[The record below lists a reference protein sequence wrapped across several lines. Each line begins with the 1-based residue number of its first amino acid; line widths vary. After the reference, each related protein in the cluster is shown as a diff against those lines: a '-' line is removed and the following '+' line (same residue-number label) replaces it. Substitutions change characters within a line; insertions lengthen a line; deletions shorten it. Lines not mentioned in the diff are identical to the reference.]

1 MRKSMFILMFVVTLF
16 ACTADQS
23 WGSEAE
29 QIITHYLKMPHPR
42 DASFNEA
49 RIARLN
55 VLAELKAM
63 PEQAVDAIGRTLTK
77 VENPRQ
83 RYELASMLG
92 DHFNN
97 EQSAA
102 LLCELL
108 KDPDDG
114 VRWQAIHGLRMM
126 ARRTDRSGGK
136 RIQRRPDFEPKVQ
149 GLVPYLVSAA
159 NDKAERNRV
168 CALYALADTR
178 DHSAVLEM
186 RNRLKDPSE
195 KVRLYAACFLTEYQD
210 AAGLSEMRKALS
222 RFRSIDVQR
231 LAPELD
237 WSYYNDA
244 ELLLASLERITGKS
258 FGPIPLNPSLSSDFR
273 RTKEIKKRYRAL
285 LDTWAEWWAWEP
297 KAGER

>member
-1 MRKSMFILMFVVTLF
+1 MRKSTLILTFTLTLF
-16 ACTADQS
+16 ACAADQS

-29 QIITHYLKMPHPR
+29 QIIQRYMKMSHPR

-55 VLAELKAM
+55 VLAELKSM
-63 PEQAVDAIGRTLTK
+63 PEQAVDEIGRTLPK

-92 DHFNN
+92 DHFHN
-97 EQSAA
+97 EKSAT
-102 LLCELL
+102 LLCGLL
-108 KDPDDG
+108 RDPDDG
-114 VRWQAIHGLRMM
+114 VRWQAIHGLRKM

-149 GLVPYLVSAA
+149 GLVPYLISAA

-168 CALYALADTR
+168 SALYALADSR
-178 DHSAVLEM
+178 DPSAVSEM
-186 RNRLKDPSE
+186 RNRLKDHSE

-222 RFRSIDVQR
+222 RCRSIDVKR
-231 LAPELD
+231 LAVELD
-237 WSYYNDA
+237 YSYYHEV

-258 FGPIPLNPSLSSDFR
+258 FGPIPLNPTLCSDLGKMR
-273 RTKEIKKRYRAL
+273 DIKKRYKAL

-297 KAGER
+297 KAEEK

>member
-1 MRKSMFILMFVVTLF
+1 MRKSTLILMFVVTLF

-29 QIITHYLKMPHPR
+29 QIIQRYLKMSHSK

-55 VLAELKAM
+55 ILAELKSM
-63 PEQAVDAIGRTLTK
+63 PEQALGAIGRTLPK

-83 RYELASMLG
+83 RCELASMLG
-92 DHFNN
+92 DHFHTK
-97 EQSAA
+97 ESAE

-108 KDPDDG
+108 KDPDEK

-136 RIQRRPDFEPKVQ
+136 RVQRGPDCDPKVQ
-149 GLVPYLVSAA
+149 GLVPYLISAA
-159 NDKAERNRV
+159 NDKEESNRV

-178 DHSAVLEM
+178 EPSAVSEL

-195 KVRLYAACFLTEYQD
+195 KVRLYAACFLTEYRD
-210 AAGLSEMRKALS
+210 AAGLPEMRGAL
-222 RFRSIDVQR
+222 DR
-231 LAPELD
+231 LRRTRPVNLLD
-237 WSYYNDA
+237 YYWQA
-244 ELLLASLERITGKS
+244 ERLLASFERITGKS
-258 FGPIPLNPSLSSDFR
+258 FGPIPLNPNLCSDGR
-273 RTKEIKKRYRAL
+273 QIAKIEIRYRIL

>member
-1 MRKSMFILMFVVTLF
+1 MRKSILFLTFSVTLF
-16 ACTADQS
+16 ACTADRA

-29 QIITHYLKMPHPR
+29 QIIKSYLKMPHPK

-63 PEQAVDAIGRTLTK
+63 PEQAIRAIGRTLPE

-83 RYELASMLG
+83 RCELASMLG
-92 DHFNN
+92 DYFHT
-97 EQSAA
+97 EESAA

-108 KDPDDG
+108 NDPDRH

-126 ARRTDRSGGK
+126 ARRTDRTGGK
-136 RIQRRPDFEPKVQ
+136 RVKRGPDFAPKVED
-149 GLVPYLVSAA
+149 LVPYLISAA
-159 NDKAERNRV
+159 GDEAESNRV
-168 CALYALADTR
+168 SALYALADTR

-186 RNRLKDPSE
+186 RNRLKDQSE

-210 AAGLSEMRKALS
+210 AAGLPEMRNALN
-222 RFRSIDVQR
+222 RCRSIDVKR
-231 LAPELD
+231 LAVELD
-237 WSYYNDA
+237 YSYYHEA

-258 FGPIPLNPSLSSDFR
+258 FGPIPLNPTLCSDLR
-273 RTKEIKKRYRAL
+273 RMQDIKKRYKAL
-285 LDTWAEWWAWEP
+285 LDTWAEWWTWEP

>member
-1 MRKSMFILMFVVTLF
+1 MRKSILFLTFSVTLF
-16 ACTADQS
+16 VCTNDQA

-29 QIITHYLKMPHPR
+29 QIIQRYLKMPHPK

-49 RIARLN
+49 RVARLN
-55 VLAELKAM
+55 VLAELKSM
-63 PEQAVDAIGRTLTK
+63 PEQAIGAIGRTLPE

-83 RYELASMLG
+83 RCELASMLG
-92 DHFNN
+92 DHFHT
-97 EQSAA
+97 EESAA

-108 KDPDDG
+108 NDPDRH

-159 NDKAERNRV
+159 SDKTEHNRV

-178 DHSAVLEM
+178 DPSAVSEM
-186 RNRLKDPSE
+186 RNRLKDQSE

-210 AAGLSEMRKALS
+210 AAGLPEMRNALN
-222 RFRSIDVQR
+222 RCRSIDVKR
-231 LAPELD
+231 LAVELD
-237 WSYYNDA
+237 YSYYHEA

-258 FGPIPLNPSLSSDFR
+258 FGPIPLNPTLCSDSR
-273 RTKEIKKRYRAL
+273 RMQDIKKRYKAL